1 MRMIY
6 TGISLFML
14 FIMMN
19 NKEKVKDECIYMYYF
34 KKKPNAKISKP
45 FDILWFDGLNIL
57 FLLPVYVFVHRRWL

>member
-6 TGISLFML
+6 ISLFML

-19 NKEKVKDECIYMYYF
+19 NKEKVKDKCIYMYYF
-34 KKKPNAKISKP
+34 KKNPNAKISKP

>member
-1 MRMIY
+1 
-6 TGISLFML
+6 
-14 FIMMN
+14 MN

-34 KKKPNAKISKP
+34 LKNPNAKISKP

>member
-6 TGISLFML
+6 ISLFML

-19 NKEKVKDECIYMYYF
+19 NKEKVKDKCIYMYYF

-45 FDILWFDGLNIL
+45 FDILWLDGLDIL
-57 FLLPVYVFVHRRWL
+57 FLLHMYVFVHRRWL